1 MSEENGHAEQNGKA
15 GEPNGGFFNAPQQ
28 CAGGDRHLRS
38 DARLIGRMFSMGVVS
53 DEQAEDLLRQGFV
66 LAAAAAAGG
75 RTRNYIALMKMLLAY
90 CRLEQIERLKMD
102 PTLAGA
108 LGSVNIENAQIVF
121 NVPDNGRGPKRLEFD
136 GLNGSDG

>member
-1 MSEENGHAEQNGKA
+1 MSETNGHHEQNGEANKPSGA
-15 GEPNGGFFNAPQQ
+15 FFNAPQQ
-28 CAGGDRHLRS
+28 CAGDDRHVRS
-38 DARLIGRMFSMGVVS
+38 DARLIGRMFSMGVVPE
-53 DEQAEDLLRQGFV
+53 EQAMDLLRQGFM

-90 CRLEQIERLKMD
+90 CRLEQIERLKLE
-102 PTLAGA
+102 PELAGA

-136 GLNGSDG
+136 GSDG